1 MTGLYVIY
9 TQSGNEKKVME
20 LLYGSGIVN
29 RPDNYNESSIIA
41 SPHQELLFA
50 PTSTFE
56 KTISVRRF
64 GKGLKDDANKANE
77 KKIFHDIRYIYPGY
91 VFINTDKPV
100 DFYYRVTKPNS
111 VFGIFGMNLKV
122 LKNHISPKDIVQ
134 NTTSIAYVNNK
145 NIISEEPEA
154 EWFKNHIA
162 QLSPKEESGVLGLCN
177 LKRTED
183 GSIVRVGD
191 SWLDT
196 IGDDPFHIRKS
207 YAVKYV
213 RKFKNDGKV
222 VETQKN
228 EKAADG
234 KWHMSSSGG
243 MIGSRLVITD
253 GPLMGREGDIV
264 YVNRHK
270 KFVRMRTVFM
280 GATTEITLPLE
291 ITEVIEE

>member
-1 MTGLYVIY
+1 MAGLYVIY
-9 TQSGNEKKVME
+9 TQSGNEKKVMK

-29 RPDNYNESSIIA
+29 RQENHNESNIIA

-56 KTISVRRF
+56 KPMSVR
-64 GKGLKDDANKANE
+64 GYSKGLKDDANKANE
-77 KKIFHDIRYIYPGY
+77 KKIFHDIRCIYPGY

-111 VFGIFGMNLKV
+111 FYDIFGENLKV
-122 LKNHISPKDIVQ
+122 LKNHISPKDSVQ
-134 NTTSIAYVNNK
+134 NTTSIAYESNK
-145 NIISEEPEA
+145 DIISEGPEA
-154 EWFKNHIA
+154 EWFRNHIA
-162 QLSPKEESGVLGLCN
+162 QLSPEEESGVLGLCN

-191 SWLDT
+191 SWLNA

-213 RKFKNDGKV
+213 KKVKNDGKA
-222 VETQKN
+222 VETQKT

-234 KWHMSSSGG
+234 KWHMSSSGVS
-243 MIGSRLVITD
+243 IGSRLVVTD
-253 GPLMGREGDIV
+253 GPLKGREGDIV

-270 KFVRMRTVFM
+270 QFVRMRTVFM
-280 GATTEITLPLE
+280 GTTTEITLPLE
-291 ITEVIEE
+291 IIEVMEE

>member
-20 LLYGSGIVN
+20 VLYGSGIVK
-29 RPDNYNESSIIA
+29 RQDNYNEGSIIA
-41 SPHQELLFA
+41 SPHQELLFT

-56 KTISVRRF
+56 KSMNVRGS

-77 KKIFHDIRYIYPGY
+77 KKILHDIRYIYPGY
-91 VFINTDKPV
+91 VFINTDKPI

-111 VFGIFGMNLKV
+111 VFDIFGVKLKV
-122 LKNHISPKDIVQ
+122 LKKHISSDDTVL
-134 NTTSIAYVNNK
+134 NTAPVAYVSNK
-145 NIISEEPEA
+145 DIISEGPEA
-154 EWFKNHIA
+154 EWFRNHIA
-162 QLSPKEESGVLGLCN
+162 QLSPKEESGVLSLCN

-191 SWLDT
+191 SNI

-213 RKFKNDGKV
+213 RKVKNDGEAA
-222 VETQKN
+222 ETQKT

-243 MIGSRLVITD
+243 LIGSRLVVTD
-253 GPLMGREGDIV
+253 GPLKGREGDIV

-270 KFVRMRTVFM
+270 QFVRIRTVFM